1 MKLTSENIGKLNNNC
16 LLINEDNYV
25 SFSIFSKIKL
35 ALLTLMFWISIRAW
49 IFWTINDINRYLC
62 IIYILFCLFSF
73 RNSFKY
79 LGSVFVLFTY
89 FILFRSDN
97 FWEFYGLLAFKVIF
111 ILFLL
116 NESKDIKIRLFSYI
130 ETIYAYILI
139 PSIGL
144 YILHYFITLPSIT
157 IDSNNPLLAS
167 GYTSYI
173 FFVKGIYYGIFSLDT
188 FRFLSIFDEPGV
200 VGTFCFILLTIR
212 KYRFT
217 NWKHYIILFAGI
229 ISFSFFFYLAT
240 ILILPILFRIKLKT
254 LIQIAIILSLLVFL
268 LTYLPYFDEMIITR
282 LQIVEGGLAGFN
294 RTSEGWDYHYSDYLQ
309 SSNSIFGLGSQSY
322 DKDAFPGV
330 ASYQT
335 FVYNYG
341 LVGLALVIIIF
352 GFILS
357 RFGTMGNMIVLMS
370 MFLMVFY
377 QRPWIF
383 DFHILILLF
392 TGVIVLEE
400 FRKYDE
406 ISKKENI

>member
-1 MKLTSENIGKLNNNC
+1 
-16 LLINEDNYV
+16 
-25 SFSIFSKIKL
+25 
-35 ALLTLMFWISIRAW
+35 
-49 IFWTINDINRYLC
+49 
-62 IIYILFCLFSF
+62 
-73 RNSFKY
+73 
-79 LGSVFVLFTY
+79 VF
-89 FILFRSDN
+89 
-97 FWEFYGLLAFKVIF
+97 
-111 ILFLL
+111 
-116 NESKDIKIRLFSYI
+116 
-130 ETIYAYILI
+130 AYILI

-144 YILHYFITLPSIT
+144 YLLHYFITLPSIT

-167 GYTSYI
+167 GYTSYF

-240 ILILPILFRIKLKT
+240 ILILPILLRIKLKT
-254 LIQIAIILSLLVFL
+254 IIQIAIILGVFVYL

-294 RTSEGWDYHYSDYLQ
+294 RTSEGWDYHYADFLQ

-322 DKDAFPGV
+322 DKDAFPGI

-335 FVYNYG
+335 FVHNYG
-341 LVGLALVIIIF
+341 LVGLALVITIF

-357 RFGTMGNMIVLMS
+357 RFGKLENLIVLMP

-400 FRKYDE
+400 FRIHHGLTNKRE
-406 ISKKENI
+406 KNLSLITNKENILRL